1 VRADKKTPLK
11 ADKKVTPRGHKRGV
25 IGYSKKSALL
35 EDAITQMN
43 AGKYGRSS
51 AALKELLALDPLNM
65 EARRLF
71 ATLHLRLGSLL
82 PARQAFES
90 LANEA
95 LERQDYWLA
104 ESLLREYLVAGP
116 RCVPFIEKL
125 GAVYQEKGDALAAAE
140 EFAKAIDILIEDPDT
155 DRPARPAE
163 LYAKIR
169 ELAPASPPAFRLAS
183 LFDAQSGELIA
194 RAPVQEPVV
203 PQVSSAAVESVES
216 SEPTLSD
223 LSPVMADPVPGV
235 MPWDDVPVGASAVP
249 VPGVQPES
257 PEQVALSQ
265 AAPFELKVELPAEPL
280 TSLSGDNSLAEQEAL
295 IDRAPGESGDSLS
308 LPNPSSDHSSPVAP
322 HEVDSTRLP
331 LTHQEMTG
339 AVGTVPGSE
348 LAIDS
353 LPPSQDS
360 RNPVSSETTFN
371 ETTGAAEAGRLSLS
385 DTSTIL
391 PAPKSDVPPAPLPWE
406 QVQEA
411 TIAIP
416 QPDSDLLSVNLITT
430 DAAPAATPEVSSVEP
445 VHSQESD
452 GQASTQPSVTLSVG
466 GETTLSSGTTQ
477 EFSPDIA
484 WSAPDT
490 PAMEQE
496 SSTSSSPET
505 ALTSSVVQVQS
516 PDTMVEVVPPPM
528 PWEQVEEAAIR
539 IDGSDQESISV
550 QAEPAEPSPAQSRA
564 DFSAEIATHIAPEA
578 VTATF
583 DLGDDRE
590 SREAASA
597 STADGL
603 AQTVPS
609 PGSTQSPTVGEFSW
623 ASIFNSAWKFGSSSP
638 APHDSLQHASPVEL
652 SIPAEPV
659 LHQGQV
665 GAAVHPEDLTAH
677 GNADGLAASSTPVSA
692 GSAVDASTPLP
703 WEQIQDAPVTIP
715 PAESALNPSVEPEI
729 GPFAIPGG
737 SAQSSDQAPVQ
748 SEPVLSPAFQED
760 STSEPNSAPTP
771 ESMSAAVSQADSAVP
786 PMPWEQIADAAITIP
801 PAEID
806 LSSTVESTGVLSDA
820 PVEISEGAATQDTGA
835 TTQHLHEERMVV
847 VPSSE
852 EIPESGPE
860 AINQAGPAVLPT
872 RSDQIHSTV
881 VTTATADS
889 ALGSTVESPIDGLHQ
904 TADQGATQFT
914 ISAESPEVS
923 ANVLIETPRP
933 AEVMPV
939 ESTEPSFRFLD
950 SKHVVTESNAA
961 TETPQ
966 PQHLAVPDE
975 GMSVSQPAVSPSQG
989 DAHTSV
995 HSDEFRIAS
1004 CPEPAPAIAEL
1015 SKPDVP
1021 VLPIEPASRA
1031 SVSVE
1036 PAPPVLPQE
1045 LIPVL
1050 QTLVDQLS
1058 VVTKTIPAIS
1068 SETKS
1073 AEVSSRDQEVAPDAA
1088 SLREPSK
1095 VPSSAELAGN
1105 PSSAQVPPTEE
1116 GPPSQWKTGEVA
1128 VQTHRSSAT
1137 TRKHVSGPSPEPSP
1151 APLAEQAYVPAE
1163 PVTEHISAV
1172 IEPMTSASVKEQ
1184 EEWIRTGEA
1193 IRFVDPQSTDPTH
1206 LSAPPPVGQ
1215 EEWQAV
1221 PTAASTAASAVD
1233 VLFQSSG
1240 QQTRTQTIERPAVS
1254 KPRPRISAK
1263 LARVR
1268 ISLSVFVGS
1277 CFSTTRAL
1285 ITSIVGLAVLCVA
1298 MLAVA
1303 IGAVGLTWLVM
1314 EEKPSP
1320 AFQSLTTTP
1329 QRAMLDS
1336 SKNGYLLL
1344 LGFEADAAADPVQA
1358 GYERKPDHK
1367 DGEMASVCLGGD
1379 EGMAGANQQN
1389 ASASVAQG
1397 WYRSADPTG
1406 QFKVQAD
1413 SLKGW
1418 MSQANTS
1425 VARYRQWLKMPFED
1439 WGHGQAVTPP
1449 CAAIL
1454 FAHRLHVAEGFN
1466 QGANTEG
1473 GVERLESDMEVW
1485 RTTLGQAKTLPVK
1498 MMALQAINDDI
1509 AVASGLL
1516 VKPDFDGKALPRI
1529 TKMLRPLDPVESSM
1543 RWPMQSQ
1550 LVLATK
1556 SYETQL
1562 DADRGEDVPFHVRV
1576 AGMLPLPKQRR
1587 FNDYAEYYEAS
1598 YKTAGE
1604 GRYGAMPKR
1613 STYIKH
1619 PANGFMDYLTN
1630 PIENIIGVDPLP
1642 AWDHYNGLVIDTDA
1656 HLRLASLQAWLRRGP
1671 QDADL
1676 LARIAKAGQRLYDPY
1691 TGLPMLVNLK
1701 RGVMYSVGHDGKDQD
1716 ADPQQ
1721 DVVVSIPLNQSATIA
1736 AKPAPKSK

>member
-1 VRADKKTPLK
+1 MRADKKTPLK

-203 PQVSSAAVESVES
+203 PQVSSAAVESVEF

-223 LSPVMADPVPGV
+223 LSPVMADPVSGV

-249 VPGVQPES
+249 TPGVQPES
-257 PEQVALSQ
+257 PEQIALSQ
-265 AAPFELKVELPAEPL
+265 TAPLELKVELPAEPL
-280 TSLSGDNSLAEQEAL
+280 TSRPKDNSLAEQEAL
-295 IDRAPGESGDSLS
+295 IDRAPGESGDGLS
-308 LPNPSSDHSSPVAP
+308 FPKSSSAHSSPVAP

-339 AVGTVPGSE
+339 AVGAVPGPE

-371 ETTGAAEAGRLSLS
+371 ETTGAAEAVRLSLS

-416 QPDSDLLSVNLITT
+416 QPDSDLLSVNLTTT

-975 GMSVSQPAVSPSQG
+975 GMSVSQPAVSPSKG

-1036 PAPPVLPQE
+1036 LAPPVLPQE

-1073 AEVSSRDQEVAPDAA
+1073 ADGSSRDQEVAPEAA

-1137 TRKHVSGPSPEPSP
+1137 TRKHASGPSPEPSP

-1358 GYERKPDHK
+1358 GYERKPDRK

-1425 VARYRQWLKMPFED
+1425 VSRYRQWLKMPFED

-1473 GVERLESDMEVW
+1473 GVERLESDLEVW

-1556 SYETQL
+1556 SYATQL
-1562 DADRGEDVPFHVRV
+1562 DADRGEDVPLHVRV

>member
-1 VRADKKTPLK
+1 MRADKKTPLK

-155 DRPARPAE
+155 DRPTRPAE

-183 LFDAQSGELIA
+183 LFDAQSGDLIA
-194 RAPVQEPVV
+194 RAPVQEPVA
-203 PQVSSAAVESVES
+203 PEVSSAAVESAES
-216 SEPTLSD
+216 SAPTESNLST
-223 LSPVMADPVPGV
+223 VAADPVPGV
-235 MPWDDVPVGASAVP
+235 MPWDDVPVGASALP
-249 VPGVQPES
+249 AHSAQPES
-257 PEQVALSQ
+257 PEQFALSQ
-265 AAPFELKVELPAEPL
+265 TAPLELRVELPAEPL
-280 TSLSGDNSLAEQEAL
+280 AVPLGDESVATQKVL
-295 IDRAPGESGDSLS
+295 IDQAPGESEPSLS
-308 LPNPSSDHSSPVAP
+308 FTNSSSHSSSPVDPHDIAP
-322 HEVDSTRLP
+322 PSPT
-331 LTHQEMTG
+331 LTHPEMSD
-339 AVGTVPGSE
+339 AASAVPGPE
-348 LAIDS
+348 LDIAS
-353 LPPSQDS
+353 LPTSQDS
-360 RNPVSSETTFN
+360 RNTVSNETTPN
-371 ETTGAAEAGRLSLS
+371 ETTGAAEAGLLSPSDASTMLS
-385 DTSTIL
+385 APASDIL
-391 PAPKSDVPPAPLPWE
+391 PAPLPWE

-416 QPDSDLLSVNLITT
+416 QPAAEHLSVNLTNV
-430 DAAPAATPEVSSVEP
+430 DAAPATSADASSLEP

-452 GQASTQPSVTLSVG
+452 ERALAQSSVTLRAG
-466 GETTLSSGTTQ
+466 DEATLSSGTTQ
-477 EFSPDIA
+477 EFSPDVA

-490 PAMEQE
+490 LAMEPE
-496 SSTSSSPET
+496 SSPLMSPEPS
-505 ALTSSVVQVQS
+505 LTGSVVQAQP
-516 PDTMVEVVPPPM
+516 PDAAVETVHPPM
-528 PWEQVEEAAIR
+528 PWEQVQESSIC
-539 IDGSDQESISV
+539 IDGSGQESGSF
-550 QAEPAEPSPAQSRA
+550 QAEVAEPSPIQPRA
-564 DFSAEIATHIAPEA
+564 DFSAEMASQVTPESGT
-578 VTATF
+578 TAS
-583 DLGDDRE
+583 DLGDNRE
-590 SREAASA
+590 LREATSA
-597 STADGL
+597 PTADVL
-603 AQTVPS
+603 TQTAPS
-609 PGSTQSPTVGEFSW
+609 PGSGQSPTVGEFSW

-638 APHDSLQHASPVEL
+638 APHDSLQHASPVEP
-652 SIPAEPV
+652 SMPVEPV
-659 LHQGQV
+659 LHHEQA
-665 GAAVHPEDLTAH
+665 GASVLQEELAGRGNVDGTAE
-677 GNADGLAASSTPVSA
+677 STPVFA
-692 GSAVDASTPLP
+692 GSAADAAAPLP
-703 WEQIQDAPVTIP
+703 WEQIQDVPVTIP
-715 PAESALNPSVEPEI
+715 PVEIAMSPGVEPAI
-729 GPFAIPGG
+729 GSFAMPDG
-737 SAQSSDQAPVQ
+737 AVQSSDQTAIQPDKV
-748 SEPVLSPAFQED
+748 SPSVLQEEMESVAD
-760 STSEPNSAPTP
+760 SVHIP
-771 ESMSAAVSQADSAVP
+771 ESMPAGVSPVESVVP

-801 PAEID
+801 PAEIG
-806 LSSTVESTGVLSDA
+806 LSSAVESTGDLSGS
-820 PVEISEGAATQDTGA
+820 PVEISEEAATQDA
-835 TTQHLHEERMVV
+835 AVTTHHLHEELTVV
-847 VPSSE
+847 VPPSE
-852 EIPESGPE
+852 EIPES
-860 AINQAGPAVLPT
+860 INLAGPAVSPT
-872 RSDQIHSTV
+872 RLDQSHPTV
-881 VTTATADS
+881 VTTSTADIAWS
-889 ALGSTVESPIDGLHQ
+889 STVESPVAAMGILDQ
-904 TADQGATQFT
+904 AADQETTQGA
-914 ISAESPEVS
+914 ISVTSPV
-923 ANVLIETPRP
+923 VLTNAHIEAPRP
-933 AEVMPV
+933 IEVIEA
-939 ESTEPSFRFLD
+939 ESTEPSFRFVD
-950 SKHVVTESNAA
+950 SKNVETESRASM
-961 TETPQ
+961 ETPQ
-966 PQHLAVPDE
+966 PQHPALPDE
-975 GMSVSQPAVSPSQG
+975 GLPAPQSAASSSQG
-989 DAHTSV
+989 DAQTPV
-995 HSDEFRIAS
+995 HSEEFRIAS
-1004 CPEPAPAIAEL
+1004 YPDPAPVIEEPL
-1015 SKPDVP
+1015 KPDAPALPTEPVP
-1021 VLPIEPASRA
+1021 QASA
-1031 SVSVE
+1031 SAE

-1073 AEVSSRDQEVAPDAA
+1073 QEGISRDQAVVPESA

-1095 VPSSAELAGN
+1095 APSSAELAAN
-1105 PSSAQVPPTEE
+1105 PSSAQMPPAEE

-1128 VQTHRSSAT
+1128 VQTHRPST
-1137 TRKHVSGPSPEPSP
+1137 KKRKHSPDQTPEPSP
-1151 APLAEQAYVPAE
+1151 APLAEQSGAPVEPVMEHIPTVAE
-1163 PVTEHISAV
+1163 PMA
-1172 IEPMTSASVKEQ
+1172 PASVKEK

-1193 IRFVDPQSTDPTH
+1193 IRFVDPKATEPTH
-1206 LSAPPPVGQ
+1206 LSPPPPVGQ
-1215 EEWQAV
+1215 EDWRAV
-1221 PTAASTAASAVD
+1221 SPAASTAASAVD

-1240 QQTRTQTIERPAVS
+1240 QQARAQTIERPAVP

-1263 LARVR
+1263 LARMR
-1268 ISLSVFVGS
+1268 IGLSVFIGS

-1358 GYERKPDHK
+1358 GYERKPDRK
-1367 DGEMASVCLGGD
+1367 DGEMASVCQGGD
-1379 EGMAGANQQN
+1379 EGTTGTNQKN

-1406 QFKVQAD
+1406 QFKIQAD

-1425 VARYRQWLKMPFED
+1425 IGRYRQWLKMPFED

-1466 QGANTEG
+1466 QGASTEG
-1473 GVERLESDMEVW
+1473 GVERLESDMEAW

-1556 SYETQL
+1556 SYEAQL
-1562 DADRGEDVPFHVRV
+1562 DADRGEDVPLHVSV

-1598 YKTAGE
+1598 YKAAGE

-1619 PANGFMDYLTN
+1619 PATGLMDYLTN
-1630 PIENIIGVDPLP
+1630 PIENIVGIDPLP

-1721 DVVVSIPLNQSATIA
+1721 DVVVSIPLNQPATITVKA
-1736 AKPAPKSK
+1736 APKSK

>member
-1 VRADKKTPLK
+1 MRADKKTPLK

-125 GAVYQEKGDALAAAE
+125 GTVYQEKGDALAAAE
-140 EFAKAIDILIEDPDT
+140 EFAKAIDILIEDPDS
-155 DRPARPAE
+155 DRPTRPAE

-183 LFDAQSGELIA
+183 LFDAQSGDLIA
-194 RAPVQEPVV
+194 RAPVSEPVA
-203 PQVSSAAVESVES
+203 PQVSSSVVEPAES
-216 SEPTLSD
+216 SESTESNPSTVL
-223 LSPVMADPVPGV
+223 AEPVPGV
-235 MPWDDVPVGASAVP
+235 MPWDDVPVGVSAVP
-249 VPGVQPES
+249 SPGTQPES
-257 PEQVALSQ
+257 SDQVASTN
-265 AAPFELKVELPAEPL
+265 AAPLELRVELPADSVVSPRGEESPPTHEVLVDRALGEQSGHRLSFL
-280 TSLSGDNSLAEQEAL
+280 TSSN
-295 IDRAPGESGDSLS
+295 DSAA
-308 LPNPSSDHSSPVAP
+308 PVAP
-322 HEVDSTRLP
+322 QVIEPAGLS
-331 LTHQEMTG
+331 LTPPDISS
-339 AVGTVPGSE
+339 AVGVSPGEDEDRASIPT
-348 LAIDS
+348 L
-353 LPPSQDS
+353 QDS
-360 RNPVSSETTFN
+360 WNTLSN
-371 ETTGAAEAGRLSLS
+371 EATGAAEDGSLS
-385 DTSTIL
+385 SSDASSNQ
-391 PAPKSDVPPAPLPWE
+391 PAPASDVLPAPLPWE

-416 QPDSDLLSVNLITT
+416 QPDSGHVSVRLT
-430 DAAPAATPEVSSVEP
+430 DAGAAPIASPEAFSLEP
-445 VHSQESD
+445 VHSQESE
-452 GQASTQPSVTLSVG
+452 GQVLTQPSVALRAG
-466 GETTLSSGTTQ
+466 GEATLSSGTTQ
-477 EFSPDIA
+477 ECSPEVA
-484 WSAPDT
+484 WSVPDS
-490 PAMEQE
+490 PAMEPE
-496 SSTSSSPET
+496 HSPSMSPEP
-505 ALTSSVVQVQS
+505 ALTSFAVQTQP
-516 PDTMVEVVPPPM
+516 PDAGGEVVPPPM
-528 PWEQVEEAAIR
+528 PWEQVEESSVGN
-539 IDGSDQESISV
+539 DGPGRESSSV
-550 QAEPAEPSPAQSRA
+550 QAEITGASPTQPRTDFPAA
-564 DFSAEIATHIAPEA
+564 IAPQ
-578 VTATF
+578 VTSAATTTS
-583 DLGDDRE
+583 DLEDVGEVR
-590 SREAASA
+590 AATSA
-597 STADGL
+597 PTADVL
-603 AQTVPS
+603 TQQMVPPS
-609 PGSTQSPTVGEFSW
+609 GSGQSPTVGEFSW
-623 ASIFNSAWKFGSSSP
+623 TSIFNSAWKFGSSSP
-638 APHDSLQHASPVEL
+638 APHESLTHATPVEPFT
-652 SIPAEPV
+652 PAEPV
-659 LHQGQV
+659 LHQEQAV
-665 GAAVHPEDLTAH
+665 AAVLPEEHSGHSNVEGTTEL
-677 GNADGLAASSTPVSA
+677 TPVSV
-692 GSAVDASTPLP
+692 GSAADASTPLP
-703 WEQIQDAPVTIP
+703 WEQIHDAPVTIP
-715 PAESALNPSVEPEI
+715 PVETALSSGVEPAI
-729 GPFAIPGG
+729 GPFTMPGETP
-737 SAQSSDQAPVQ
+737 QSFNQTVIQ
-748 SEPVLSPAFQED
+748 SEPVLPPVFQEETTSVAD
-760 STSEPNSAPTP
+760 STQVP
-771 ESMSAAVSQADSAVP
+771 ESLSVGVRQVESVVP

-801 PAEID
+801 PAEPGPSSTEETTGD
-806 LSSTVESTGVLSDA
+806 LSIS
-820 PVEISEGAATQDTGA
+820 PVEISEPSSTRDIAATT
-835 TTQHLHEERMVV
+835 HNLREELTVV
-847 VPSSE
+847 TPSSE
-852 EIPESGPE
+852 ESSELRTES
-860 AINQAGPAVLPT
+860 INQAGSSVSPT
-872 RSDQIHSTV
+872 YSDQIHPSVLTP
-881 VTTATADS
+881 AAADIAS
-889 ALGSTVESPIDGLHQ
+889 DSTVELPTDNLHQ
-904 TADQGATQFT
+904 TADQAATQLT
-914 ISAESPEVS
+914 ISDESPEGS
-923 ANVLIETPRP
+923 ADVLIETPRP

-950 SKHVVTESNAA
+950 SKHVVIESNAA

-966 PQHLAVPDE
+966 PLHLASPDE
-975 GMSVSQPAVSPSQG
+975 AVSAPPSAVSLSRS
-989 DAHTSV
+989 DVHTPV
-995 HSDEFRIAS
+995 HSEEFRIAS
-1004 CPEPAPAIAEL
+1004 YPDPPPVIAEPIKVDASVLPTEPVSQVSAPA
-1015 SKPDVP
+1015 
-1021 VLPIEPASRA
+1021 
-1031 SVSVE
+1031 E

-1068 SETKS
+1068 PETKS
-1073 AEVSSRDQEVAPDAA
+1073 TDGSARDQEVAPEAA
-1088 SLREPSK
+1088 SLRAPSRA
-1095 VPSSAELAGN
+1095 PSSAELAAN
-1105 PSSAQVPPTEE
+1105 PSSAQMPPAEE

-1128 VQTHRSSAT
+1128 VQPHRPST
-1137 TRKHVSGPSPEPSP
+1137 TKRKHFSDQSPESSP
-1151 APLAEQAYVPAE
+1151 APLAAPSGPPVEPAMEHVSTVAGPMVPA
-1163 PVTEHISAV
+1163 PVNE
-1172 IEPMTSASVKEQ
+1172 K

-1193 IRFVDPQSTDPTH
+1193 IRFVDPKATEPAH
-1206 LSAPPPVGQ
+1206 LSPPPPVDQ
-1215 EEWQAV
+1215 DEWRAV
-1221 PTAASTAASAVD
+1221 SPVASTAASAVD

-1240 QQTRTQTIERPAVS
+1240 QQTRTQTIDRPAVP

-1268 ISLSVFVGS
+1268 IGLSVFIGS

-1285 ITSIVGLAVLCVA
+1285 VTSIIGLAVLCVA

-1329 QRAMLDS
+1329 QRTMVDS

-1358 GYERKPDHK
+1358 GYERKPDRK
-1367 DGEMASVCLGGD
+1367 DGEMASVCQGED
-1379 EGMAGANQQN
+1379 EGLTGQKN

-1406 QFKVQAD
+1406 QFKNQAD

-1418 MSQANTS
+1418 MSQATTS
-1425 VARYRQWLKMPFED
+1425 IGRYRQWLKMPFED

-1449 CAAIL
+1449 CATIL

-1466 QGANTEG
+1466 QGAGTEG
-1473 GVERLESDMEVW
+1473 GVERLENDMEIW

-1550 LVLATK
+1550 LVLATR
-1556 SYETQL
+1556 SYEAHL
-1562 DADRGEDVPFHVRV
+1562 DADRGEDVPLHISV

-1604 GRYGAMPKR
+1604 GRYGTMPKR
-1613 STYIKH
+1613 STYIKY
-1619 PANGFMDYLTN
+1619 PATGLMDYLTN

-1716 ADPQQ
+1716 ADPQL
-1721 DVVVSIPLNQSATIA
+1721 DVVVSIPLNQPATIS

>member
-1 VRADKKTPLK
+1 MRADKKTPLK

-155 DRPARPAE
+155 DRPTRPAE

-183 LFDAQSGELIA
+183 LFDAQSGDLIA
-194 RAPVQEPVV
+194 RAPVQEPAV

-216 SEPTLSD
+216 SEPTVSNLST
-223 LSPVMADPVPGV
+223 VMADPVPGV
-235 MPWDDVPVGASAVP
+235 MPWDDVPVGASALP
-249 VPGVQPES
+249 AHGAQPGS
-257 PEQVALSQ
+257 PEQFEVSQ
-265 AAPFELKVELPAEPL
+265 AASLEPRVELPAEPL
-280 TSLSGDNSLAEQEAL
+280 ASPLGGESFAAQEAL
-295 IDRAPGESGDSLS
+295 IDRTPGESGDSLS
-308 LPNPSSDHSSPVAP
+308 FPNSSSDGACPVAP
-322 HEVDSTRLP
+322 QNVEPARLP
-331 LTHQEMTG
+331 LMHVEMSS
-339 AVGTVPGSE
+339 ASSAVPGPE
-348 LAIDS
+348 LGIAA
-353 LPPSQDS
+353 LPTSQDS
-360 RNPVSSETTFN
+360 WNTVSD
-371 ETTGAAEAGRLSLS
+371 ETTGTVEADRLSPA
-385 DTSTIL
+385 DTSITL
-391 PAPKSDVPPAPLPWE
+391 PAPTSDVLPAPLPWE
-406 QVQEA
+406 QVQET

-416 QPDSDLLSVNLITT
+416 QPDSELLSGSLTNV
-430 DAAPAATPEVSSVEP
+430 DAAPAASPEASSLTP

-452 GQASTQPSVTLSVG
+452 GQALTQSSVALRAG
-466 GETTLSSGTTQ
+466 GEATLSSGTTQ
-477 EFSPDIA
+477 EFSPDVA
-484 WSAPDT
+484 WSAPDSQAIE
-490 PAMEQE
+490 PR
-496 SSTSSSPET
+496 SSPSMSLEPS
-505 ALTSSVVQVQS
+505 LTSSVLQAQP
-516 PDTMVEVVPPPM
+516 PDAAVEAVPPPM
-528 PWEQVEEAAIR
+528 PWEQVEESSIR
-539 IDGSDQESISV
+539 IDGSSQESISF
-550 QAEPAEPSPAQSRA
+550 QAEVAEPSPNQPGA
-564 DFSAEIATHIAPEA
+564 DFSAEIASHVTPEA
-578 VTATF
+578 VTTTS
-583 DLGDDRE
+583 DLGGDSELRE
-590 SREAASA
+590 TTSA
-597 STADGL
+597 PTADGL
-603 AQTVPS
+603 TQTVPP
-609 PGSTQSPTVGEFSW
+609 PGSGQSPTAGEFSW

-638 APHDSLQHASPVEL
+638 APHDSLQHASPAEP

-659 LHQGQV
+659 LYQEQGGV
-665 GAAVHPEDLTAH
+665 SALPEDLTGP
-677 GNADGLAASSTPVSA
+677 GNVDGTAESTPVFA
-692 GSAVDASTPLP
+692 APTVDAVPPLP

-715 PAESALNPSVEPEI
+715 PAEIALNAAVEPVI
-729 GPFAIPGG
+729 GSPAVPGE
-737 SAQSSDQAPVQ
+737 SIDISDQTAIQ
-748 SEPVLSPAFQED
+748 SEPVLPLVFQE
-760 STSEPNSAPTP
+760 EAKFEANPAQIP
-771 ESMSAAVSQADSAVP
+771 ESMSAGVSQAASVVS

-801 PAEID
+801 PVEIA
-806 LSSTVESTGVLSDA
+806 LSSAVESTGDLSVV
-820 PVEISEGAATQDTGA
+820 PVEISEAAAQETA
-835 TTQHLHEERMVV
+835 TTAYGLHEERTVV

-852 EIPESGPE
+852 EIPALMPESL
-860 AINQAGPAVLPT
+860 NQTGPAAPLT
-872 RSDQIHSTV
+872 LSDQIQP
-881 VTTATADS
+881 TAESIPSADS
-889 ALGSTVESPIDGLHQ
+889 AVSSTVESLVAPPAMPVAPIDTVDQ
-904 TADQGATQFT
+904 AADQDTT
-914 ISAESPEVS
+914 HVTTPVKSSEVS
-923 ANVLIETPRP
+923 ANALLEAPRP
-933 AEVMPV
+933 AEAIQV

-950 SKHVVTESNAA
+950 SKNVATESSAS
-961 TETPQ
+961 TEAPQ
-966 PQHLAVPDE
+966 PQGPIVSDE
-975 GMSVSQPAVSPSQG
+975 QPINPQSAVSSSLG
-989 DAHTSV
+989 DGLSGT
-995 HSDEFRIAS
+995 HSEDLRIAS
-1004 CPEPAPAIAEL
+1004 RPEPGLVTQESIRSEVQASPAEPAHSVSAPAE
-1015 SKPDVP
+1015 
-1021 VLPIEPASRA
+1021 
-1031 SVSVE
+1031 SV
-1036 PAPPVLPQE
+1036 PPVLPQE
-1045 LIPVL
+1045 LLPVL

-1068 SETKS
+1068 AETKS
-1073 AEVSSRDQEVAPDAA
+1073 TEVSARDQEVAPEAA

-1095 VPSSAELAGN
+1095 VPSSAELAAN
-1105 PSSAQVPPTEE
+1105 PSSAQIPPTEE

-1128 VQTHRSSAT
+1128 VQTHRPST
-1137 TRKHVSGPSPEPSP
+1137 KKRKHFSDRTPEPLP
-1151 APLAEQAYVPAE
+1151 ASLAERSDVSVE
-1163 PVTEHISAV
+1163 PVTEHSSAV
-1172 IEPMTSASVKEQ
+1172 VEPMVPVSVKEK

-1193 IRFVDPQSTDPTH
+1193 IRFVDPKTTEPAH
-1206 LSAPPPVGQ
+1206 LSAPPPVVQ

-1221 PTAASTAASAVD
+1221 SPAASAVE

-1240 QQTRTQTIERPAVS
+1240 QQTRTQTIDRPAVP

-1268 ISLSVFVGS
+1268 IGLSVFIGS

-1358 GYERKPDHK
+1358 GYERKPDRQ
-1367 DGEMASVCLGGD
+1367 DGEMASACLGGG
-1379 EGMAGANQQN
+1379 EGMVGANQQN

-1425 VARYRQWLKMPFED
+1425 IGRYRQWLKMPFED

-1449 CAAIL
+1449 CAAVL
-1454 FAHRLHVAEGFN
+1454 FAHRLHVAEGFS

-1556 SYETQL
+1556 SYEAQL
-1562 DADRGEDVPFHVRV
+1562 DADRGEDVPLHVRV

-1619 PANGFMDYLTN
+1619 PAHGFMDYLTN
-1630 PIENIIGVDPLP
+1630 PIENIIGIDPLP
-1642 AWDHYNGLVIDTDA
+1642 AWDHYNGRVIDTDA
-1656 HLRLASLQAWLRRGP
+1656 RLRLASLQAWLRRGP

-1736 AKPAPKSK
+1736 AKPSPKSK